1 MAKGV
6 FTPTELV
13 ELQVKLEQMWKEP
26 QYSKFY
32 KVRGESVRAV
42 LDNQTAQ
49 LTELENP
56 NKKRE
61 ISIKW
66 ADWCD
71 QTATTVTDVDSCVN
85 EDCDE
90 PDPKAQDYALDTF
103 IEDCFTVSDEDFQT
117 SVLDKEE
124 TIAKGWMAK
133 IRNILELFN
142 TKVIAKIEANAGV
155 NPFAGDFTVVGN
167 TTNIPKSQFTIE
179 NVYPYLMQVMALLR
193 SDRSYI
199 LDGQNLFQ
207 AKILAEKLRLNADGK
222 LDFSLFEEFPYYN
235 DILGFSKAGV
245 SNKTYAIDY
254 GALAIASRAKY
265 PAVPIDAGNDKQ
277 RWSMSLANYGFPEL
291 KIDIQYQLICD
302 EDTGGLV
309 HSWKF
314 KLRSLIAVNPITCD
328 EDNTG
333 IQSFTKVADPV
344 TPEVPV
350 DPEEEPNP

>member
-13 ELQVKLEQMWKEP
+13 EVQVRLEQMWREP

-49 LTELENP
+49 FTELQNP

-61 ISIKW
+61 VSIKW

-71 QTATTVTDVDSCVN
+71 QTATAVTDVDSCSN
-85 EDCDE
+85 EGCDE
-90 PDPKAQDYALDTF
+90 PDPKSQDYALDTF
-103 IEDCFTVSDEDFQT
+103 LEDCFTISDEDFQT
-117 SVLDKEE
+117 SALEREE
-124 TIAKGWMAK
+124 VIAKGWMAK
-133 IRNILELFN
+133 IRNIIELLN
-142 TKVIAKIEANAGV
+142 TRTIAKIEANAGV

-167 TTNIPKSQFTIE
+167 TTNIPASSFNIE
-179 NVYPYLMQVMALLR
+179 TVYPYLMQVMALLR
-193 SDRSYI
+193 SDNAYI

-222 LDFSLFEEFPYYN
+222 LDMALFDEFPYYN

-245 SNKTYAIDY
+245 SAKTYAIDN
-254 GALAIASRAKY
+254 GAVAIVSRAKY
-265 PAVPIDAGNDKQ
+265 PKTPIDAGNDKQ
-277 RWSMSLANYGFPEL
+277 RWSINLGAYGFPEL
-291 KIDIQYQLICD
+291 NIDIQYQLTCD
-302 EDTGGLV
+302 SATGGLV

-314 KLRSLIAVNPITCD
+314 KLRGLIAVNPITCD

-344 TPEVPV
+344 PAG
-350 DPEEEPNP
+350 